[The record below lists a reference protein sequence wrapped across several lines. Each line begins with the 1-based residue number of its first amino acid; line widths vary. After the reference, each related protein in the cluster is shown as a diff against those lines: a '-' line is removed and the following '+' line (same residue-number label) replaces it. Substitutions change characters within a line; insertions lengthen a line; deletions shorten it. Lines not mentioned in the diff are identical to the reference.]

1 MNYLFLFVV
10 TILLNHFCYQ
20 LLKQMND
27 DEENKDKITP
37 FYLKLALVPPFGLV
51 IEVFL
56 VSLGS
61 FLILHES
68 LTEYLSKK

>member
-1 MNYLFLFVV
+1 
-10 TILLNHFCYQ
+10 
-20 LLKQMND
+20 MND
-27 DEENKDKITP
+27 DEENKDKITS